1 MSTKKLAPNA
11 TYGYSS
17 SDFKKFM
24 RLAWTVLLSFG
35 LMYMFFYNGR
45 QNINL
50 VKNDIA
56 GFYGFFKWDAEKAK
70 MVPDSH
76 GISMITQSLF
86 WAYALGQLVN
96 GRIGSAVGCKR
107 YMTIGVIISCV
118 CNVAISFVS
127 EMWQFAL
134 LWGINGFA
142 QSMVWSNGLEVL
154 NRWWPKKRR
163 GFSSGL
169 ATAFSGVGQVVTYLS
184 VMGSHKIQGI
194 NPDAGNYEANWRAAF
209 NLPIIPLVIALVA
222 FIILFKER
230 PEKAGLAP
238 FVEED
243 QEAAARDA
251 ALIAEVKSKGF
262 FYPYKKLFSEPKFI
276 VFCLISAIAG
286 IGRYGLL
293 NWMPTYFDEVHG
305 AGVDEMFKYIALPIG
320 QACAMFVFPFITDKV
335 FKGKREPMLALA
347 AIATFVT
354 LLVFPFITSEG
365 VMVVM
370 LFVVGVF
377 SMVTGVI
384 WAIAGDIG
392 GRAFAATVVGTLDC
406 AVYMGAALQ
415 EGVFGNFGKM
425 GTVDLGF
432 VSLRGWDLGFIT
444 IGGLYLVMLGL
455 TLVARKMKL
464 KNL

>member
-1 MSTKKLAPNA
+1 MSTKNLAPAA
-11 TYGYSS
+11 TYGYNSA
-17 SDFKKFM
+17 DFKKFM

-56 GFYGFFKWDAEKAK
+56 GFFGFFKADGTGDA
-70 MVPDSH
+70 S
-76 GISMITQSLF
+76 GISLITQTLF
-86 WAYALGQLVN
+86 WSYAVGQLVN
-96 GRIGSAVGCKR
+96 GRLGSFIGCKK
-107 YMTIGVIISCV
+107 YMTIGVIVSCV
-118 CNVAISFVS
+118 CNVAISFVGANQ
-127 EMWQFAL
+127 MWLFAL
-134 LWGINGFA
+134 LWGLNGFA

-154 NRWWPKKRR
+154 NQWWPKKRR

-184 VMGSHKIQGI
+184 VSLSLSL
-194 NPDAGNYEANWRAAF
+194 NPEWGWAAAF
-209 NLPIIPLVIALVA
+209 RFPLIPLVIALVA
-222 FIILFKER
+222 FIFLFKEK
-230 PEKAGLAP
+230 PEHAGLAP

-251 ALIAEVKSKGF
+251 ALIAEVKSRSF
-262 FYPYKKLFSEPKFI
+262 FYPYLKLFSEPKFI

-293 NWMPTYFDEVHG
+293 NWMPTYFRDVHG
-305 AGVDEMFKYIALPIG
+305 MDVKGAIFGSILLPLG

-347 AIATFVT
+347 SVVTFIC
-354 LLVFPFITSEG
+354 LVIFPFITNTTAATL
-365 VMVVM
+365 M

-384 WAIAGDIG
+384 WAIAGDMG
-392 GRAFAATVVGTLDC
+392 GRAMSATVVGTLDC
-406 AVYMGAALQ
+406 AVYLGAALQ
-415 EGVFGNFGKM
+415 EGTFGNFTKAG
-425 GTVDLGF
+425 
-432 VSLRGWDLGFIT
+432 RWDLGFIT
-444 IGGLYLVMLGL
+444 IGALYIVMLVL
-455 TLVARKMKL
+455 TLLASKMKL
-464 KNL
+464 KKL

>member
-1 MSTKKLAPNA
+1 MSTKPTTA
-11 TYGYSS
+11 TYGYNSA
-17 SDFKKFM
+17 DFKKFM

-50 VKNDIA
+50 VKTDVA
-56 GFYGFFKWDAEKAK
+56 GFFGFFKADGT
-70 MVPDSH
+70 PDTH
-76 GISMITQSLF
+76 GISLITQSLF
-86 WAYALGQLVN
+86 WSYALGQLVN

-107 YMTIGVIISCV
+107 YMTIGVIISCI

-127 EMWQFAL
+127 EIWMFAV

-169 ATAFSGVGQVVTYLS
+169 ATAFSGVGQVVTYFS
-184 VMGSHKIQGI
+184 VMLSQKLQPVAEGS
-194 NPDAGNYEANWRAAF
+194 YEGWRAAF
-209 NLPIIPLVIALVA
+209 NYPIVPLVIALVA

-230 PEKAGLAP
+230 PEDVGLAP

-262 FYPYKKLFSEPKFI
+262 FYPYLKLFSEPKFI
-276 VFCLISAIAG
+276 VFCFISAIAG

-293 NWMPTYFDEVHG
+293 NWMPTYFSEVHG
-305 AGVDEMFKYIALPIG
+305 AGVDEMFKYIALPLG

-354 LLVFPFITSEG
+354 LLVFPFITNQALMS
-365 VMVVM
+365 VM

-425 GTVDLGF
+425 GIVDLGF
-432 VSLRGWDLGFIT
+432 ISLRGWDLGFIT
-444 IGGLYLVMLGL
+444 IGGLYIVMLVL
-455 TLVARKMKL
+455 TLLASKMKL
-464 KNL
+464 KKL

>member
-1 MSTKKLAPNA
+1 MSTKLKNRF
-11 TYGYSS
+11 TYGYNQA
-17 SDFKKFM
+17 DFQKFM

-56 GFYGFFKWDAEKAK
+56 GFYGFFKWDAEEAK

-76 GISMITQSLF
+76 GISLITQSLF
-86 WAYALGQLVN
+86 WSYALGQLVN

-107 YMTIGVIISCV
+107 YMTIGVIISCI

-169 ATAFSGVGQVVTYLS
+169 ATAFSGVGQVVTYFS
-184 VMGSHKIQGI
+184 VMLSQKIQHVQEG
-194 NPDAGNYEANWRAAF
+194 DYEASWRAAF
-209 NLPIIPLVIALVA
+209 NYPIIPLVIALVA

-238 FVEED
+238 FEEED
-243 QEAAARDA
+243 KEAAERDA
-251 ALIAEVKSKGF
+251 ALIADVKSKGF

-276 VFCLISAIAG
+276 VFCFISAIAG

-293 NWMPTYFDEVHG
+293 NWMPTYFDEVHN
-305 AGVDEMFKYIALPIG
+305 AGVDDMFKYIALPIG

-347 AIATFVT
+347 AIATFIS
-354 LLVFPFITSEG
+354 LLVFPFITDETLMS
-365 VMVVM
+365 VM

-425 GTVDLGF
+425 GIVDLGF

-464 KNL
+464 RNL

>member
-1 MSTKKLAPNA
+1 MKTGIALPN
-11 TYGYSS
+11 TYGYNQ

-50 VKNDIA
+50 VKSDLA
-56 GFYGFFKWDAEKAK
+56 GFFGYFKEDGS
-70 MVPDSH
+70 PDTH
-76 GISMITQSLF
+76 GISLITQSLF
-86 WAYALGQLVN
+86 WSYALGQLVN

-107 YMTIGVIISCV
+107 YMTIGVIVSCI
-118 CNVAISFVS
+118 CNVAISFVGANQ
-127 EMWQFAL
+127 EWLFAL

-154 NRWWPKKRR
+154 NRWWPKSKR

-169 ATAFSGVGQVVTYLS
+169 ATAFSGVGQVVTYFS
-184 VMGSHKIQGI
+184 VMLSQKLLPVAEGS
-194 NPDAGNYEANWRAAF
+194 YEGWRSAF
-209 NLPIIPLVIALVA
+209 NLPIVPLVIALLA
-222 FIILFKER
+222 FIFLFVER

-243 QEAAARDA
+243 QEAAERDA
-251 ALIAEVKSKGF
+251 KLIEEVKSKGF

-293 NWMPTYFDEVHG
+293 NWMPTYFKEVHG
-305 AGVDEMFKYIALPIG
+305 AGVNDLFKYIALPLG

-347 AIATFVT
+347 AIATFIS
-354 LLVFPFITSEG
+354 LLVFPFITDAFLMS
-365 VMVVM
+365 VM

-425 GTVDLGF
+425 ESIDLGF
-432 VSLRGWDLGFIT
+432 LTLRGWDLGFIT
-444 IGGLYLVMLGL
+444 IGVLYLVLLVL
-455 TLVARKMKL
+455 TLFARKMKL